1 MSLAKLTGLSTQ
13 TLSLLLERQRLQSLS
28 PAVAEGASNS
38 SLHLPQITRN
48 LAQLRSGILEL
59 ESTGDH
65 SEAVVLLRNQHVRM
79 RGMVG
84 LDAVIEPL
92 PEPTAT
98 QEVDSRAWEK
108 PQDAWPAVGDQA
120 FTPYTDDP
128 EAGGDP
134 VFVLQKQQRLM
145 DGACCACLVYEAYLF
160 NESVHTTDQDV
171 HLDTLSRSI
180 TRQRDLSMQ
189 INDELEV
196 HTGLLEELDHDLDD
210 TGNRLGRARRRLGRV
225 ANGAKEHGEWGPVES
240 LGWQLME
247 RPRRISINHC
257 VANFHTV
264 YPDNCL
270 QDMTFS
276 FMIYCKGGDARW
288 SYAFVLVT
296 IP

>member
-1 MSLAKLTGLSTQ
+1 MSLAKLTALSTQ

-92 PEPTAT
+92 PESTAT
-98 QEVDSRAWEK
+98 QEDDPQAWEK
-108 PQDAWPAVGDQA
+108 PQDVWPAVGNQA

-134 VFVLQKQQRLM
+134 VFVLQNQQRLM
-145 DGACCACLVYEAYLF
+145 DGACCARLVYEAFLF
-160 NESVHTTDQDV
+160 NESVWTTDQDV
-171 HLDTLSRSI
+171 HLDSLSRSI

-210 TGNRLGRARRRLGRV
+210 TGNRLGRARQRLGRV

-257 VANFHTV
+257 AVDFHTV
-264 YPDNCL
+264 NLDNRL
-270 QDMTFS
+270 QDMTFF
-276 FMIYCKGGDARW
+276 FMI
-288 SYAFVLVT
+288 
-296 IP
+296 

>member
-1 MSLAKLTGLSTQ
+1 MSLAKLTALSTQ

-92 PEPTAT
+92 PESTAT
-98 QEVDSRAWEK
+98 QEDDPQAWEK
-108 PQDAWPAVGDQA
+108 PQDVWPAVGNQA

-134 VFVLQKQQRLM
+134 VFVLQNQQRLM
-145 DGACCACLVYEAYLF
+145 D
-160 NESVHTTDQDV
+160 DQDV
-171 HLDTLSRSI
+171 HLDSLSRSI

-210 TGNRLGRARRRLGRV
+210 TGNRLGRARQRLGRV
-225 ANGAKEHGEWGPVES
+225 ANGAKEHGS
-240 LGWQLME
+240 AL
-247 RPRRISINHC
+247 
-257 VANFHTV
+257 
-264 YPDNCL
+264 
-270 QDMTFS
+270 
-276 FMIYCKGGDARW
+276 
-288 SYAFVLVT
+288 T
-296 IP
+296 IALLIFILLILIIVFKT